1 MRNPVVAAALSPAVN
16 HEAPEPGTFPVSGAR
31 APSAGPARSRLFR
44 LLRAAGLAVGMLAA
58 PAVLHAQSDAPRTLS
73 VQGVTA
79 YDGQDLLSY
88 AAKVAATRHGR
99 VEAAE
104 VAEVIELIYRED
116 GHFLA
121 VATVAPGGGSILVD
135 EGRIDAVSIEGV
147 DRETFRLLKSYMAP
161 VVGKEAITL
170 AEFERAIMLADDLPE
185 ISVTAEVDYPPGA
198 DGGVLR
204 LVAAPEARQMGRITL
219 DNPALQFGEAATL
232 SFEQSFFGALTPGDD
247 LRVGLFGTR
256 AFDSGDHSLLGSLT
270 YRFPIGGSGAYLE
283 GYAGNIRAGRDARG
297 ALLETDVE
305 GRTGIL
311 ALGYPVIRDVE
322 RYGYAILEARTA
334 STDVTVSGTVFES
347 GVNAVGATWL
357 YGEVTD
363 RSGTVEYGVNL
374 TFGETTAGGGPGIDD
389 TFWHLR
395 AGVGYEV
402 PVRSFGPGGYV
413 KAQVWGQFTG
423 SRLPPVE
430 EFYLGGREDERGY
443 AFAEAQGDSGLSAS
457 VEIGRDFF
465 PDQSAVQRLRPF
477 AFLDAGVIANNDPTA
492 TELGDATLA
501 SIGLGVDAEFAS
513 NVFLRSHVGVPVT
526 DGPVTNAGD
535 PAFYLSVTKS
545 W

>member
-1 MRNPVVAAALSPAVN
+1 MRNRRKRHRLCRNPRATDGSAVLKRIRTRAVGFALLAIATALIAAPNNL
-16 HEAPEPGTFPVSGAR
+16 EAQE
-31 APSAGPARSRLFR
+31 ARS
-44 LLRAAGLAVGMLAA
+44 
-58 PAVLHAQSDAPRTLS
+58 LS
-73 VQGVTA
+73 LQGVTA

-104 VAEVIELIYRED
+104 VAEVIGLIYRED

-135 EGRIDAVSIEGV
+135 EGRIGSVSIEGV
-147 DRETFRLLKSYMAP
+147 DRETFRPLRSYMSP
-161 VVGKEAITL
+161 IVGKDAITL

-185 ISVTAEVDYPPGA
+185 ISVTAEIDYPPGA

-204 LVAAPEARQMGRITL
+204 LVASPESRNMGHITL
-219 DNPALQFGEAATL
+219 DNPARQFGETAAL
-232 SFEQSFFGALTPGDD
+232 SFEQSFFGALTPGDL
-247 LRVGLFGTR
+247 LRLSLFGTR
-256 AFDSGDHSLLGSLT
+256 AFDSGDYSVLGSVT
-270 YRFPIGGSGAYLE
+270 YRFPIGRSGAYLE
-283 GYAGNIRAGRDARG
+283 GFAGNVRAARDARG
-297 ALLETDVE
+297 ALLQTDVE

-334 STDVTVSGTVFES
+334 STDVNVSGTVFES
-347 GVNAVGATWL
+347 GVNAIGATWL

-363 RSGTVEYGVNL
+363 WSGTVEYGVNL

-513 NVFLRSHVGVPVT
+513 SVFLRSHVGVPVT